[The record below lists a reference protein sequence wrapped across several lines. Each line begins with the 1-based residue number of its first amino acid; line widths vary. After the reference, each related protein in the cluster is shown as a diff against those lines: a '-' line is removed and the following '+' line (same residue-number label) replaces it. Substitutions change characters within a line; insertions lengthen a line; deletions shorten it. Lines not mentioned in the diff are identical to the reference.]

1 MKSFLLAALTL
12 VAAGAAQGQ
21 AVLDA
26 AAADDSERGW
36 SFDPFMDRTG
46 AGRLEMVV
54 YESPPDRGDSML
66 GIGCERLYVN
76 TRHWPR
82 SSVPVR
88 IGESEETYPVR
99 RPGPHIL
106 EFGARDTAAIIAR
119 MAAAARQ
126 GVGHVRFDG
135 RRYPLRN
142 FLAARERHGW
152 YCARGWVF
160 DPVMD
165 KGIARPPLVMT
176 VHDHESSPDGG
187 HTNLGID
194 CESLGINTLHRS
206 RRSVPVRIGES
217 EETYPVRNPV
227 PYRLE
232 FGARDTAAIIA
243 RMAAAA
249 GQGVRHVRFDGR
261 RYPLRNFLAAR
272 ERHSR
277 ACARAAEYAPLPP

>member
-1 MKSFLLAALTL
+1 LTL
-12 VAAGAAQGQ
+12 VAAGAAQAQ
-21 AVLDA
+21 AVAAA
-26 AAADDSERGW
+26 AAADVERGW

-66 GIGCERLYVN
+66 GIGCERLYLN

-88 IGESEETYPVR
+88 IGGREESYTVQ
-99 RPGPHIL
+99 RPEPHIL
-106 EFGARDTAAIIAR
+106 EFGAQDTAAIVAR
-119 MAAAARQ
+119 MAAAAGQ
-126 GVGHVRFDG
+126 GAGHVRFDG

-165 KGIARPPLVMT
+165 KGVASPPLVMT
-176 VHDHESSPDGG
+176 VHDHESSPDRG
-187 HTNLGID
+187 HTNLGMD
-194 CESLGINTLHRS
+194 CESLSINTLHRS
-206 RRSVPVRIGES
+206 RRSVPVRIGDR
-217 EETYPVRNPV
+217 EETYPVRNPA

-232 FGARDTAAIIA
+232 FGAQDTAAIVA

-249 GQGVRHVRFDGR
+249 GQGVEHVRFDGR
-261 RYPLRNFLAAR
+261 RYPLRNFLEAR
-272 ERHSR
+272 ERHGR
-277 ACARAAEYAPLPP
+277 ACARAGEYAPLPP